1 VNRANVD
8 RPLPTEGNR
17 FVFVVL
23 MRRRCPGLAV
33 DTPPETSMLLEHLSL
48 DLRQSDKND
57 FTGHETATARPEV
70 NMNQWA
76 S

>member
-1 VNRANVD
+1 
-8 RPLPTEGNR
+8 
-17 FVFVVL
+17 